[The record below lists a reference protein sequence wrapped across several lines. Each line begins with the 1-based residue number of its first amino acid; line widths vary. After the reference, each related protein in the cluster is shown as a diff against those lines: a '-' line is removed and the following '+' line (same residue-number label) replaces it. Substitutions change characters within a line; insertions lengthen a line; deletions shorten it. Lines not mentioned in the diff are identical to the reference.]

1 MTFRCILILDEA
13 TASIDTLTEA
23 LIQAALERL
32 LAQRTSLVIA
42 HRLGTVRHADLICV
56 LQDGQIV
63 ARGRH
68 DDLLAQG
75 GLYRQ
80 LYEQQFLQR
89 EEPTAR
95 PLD

>member
-56 LQDGQIV
+56 
-63 ARGRH
+63 
-68 DDLLAQG
+68 
-75 GLYRQ
+75 
-80 LYEQQFLQR
+80 
-89 EEPTAR
+89 
-95 PLD
+95 